1 MGRVRALR
9 PSSAVHLA
17 HLPCPPTTIS
27 TSSPPRH
34 VCSRF
39 AVGSRRLARGKLGS
53 GLHCAAKFGRRL
65 GAGASFQAAASV
77 LLLRR
82 ARDGRAVSCLTAL
95 PPMLRLQGLLRHV
108 GSQEGWQEAWD
119 RACVLLAS
127 PVTPSLD
134 LACLSTRASPRHGCS
149 TSAED
154 GLTPCLSPLRS
165 HLSAGFLFCLLALYG
180 STLRPVL
187 VRSVRLSAA
196 SHSSSLCSPSP
207 STRRAPSRS
216 QLLARPGPGRPRRL
230 RVVGW
235 SVLPTVTGLR
245 PSFARLLTFSRLPS
259 VGYLGVENPSLIT
272 GDPED
277 YYYVPKTY
285 ICASGHPGII
295 PLSGCIAS

>member
-1 MGRVRALR
+1 MCGEEGCSGLAMGRVRALR

-134 LACLSTRASPRHGCS
+134 LACLSTRASPRRGCS
-149 TSAED
+149 ISAED

-180 STLRPVL
+180 STLRRVL
-187 VRSVRLSAA
+187 ARSVRFGPLRALDGCVSLLVPLFAVPFDASRALPQSTSRKARARSPSSSTSGRMVRPAHGHWSPTLLCAA
-196 SHSSSLCSPSP
+196 SDLLSSSI
-207 STRRAPSRS
+207 SR
-216 QLLARPGPGRPRRL
+216 LPRGREPKPHHGRPRGL
-230 RVVGW
+230 
-235 SVLPTVTGLR
+235 LLR
-245 PSFARLLTFSRLPS
+245 P
-259 VGYLGVENPSLIT
+259 
-272 GDPED
+272 
-277 YYYVPKTY
+277 
-285 ICASGHPGII
+285 
-295 PLSGCIAS
+295 